1 MNPAN
6 FKIGTRLI
14 AGFATILVI
23 AIISTCVGIL
33 QMRSI
38 AQATQQMAE
47 KPLAKERLVSD
58 WFRTTTN
65 GITRTKAVVRS
76 SDESLAKF
84 FAADAASSVKATN
97 ELQKTLEALLETD
110 AEKAAYA
117 RVTERRAKFLATRDA
132 ATKAKQGGDAAEA
145 TRVLEQEFLP
155 VSASYADELRAL
167 LAMQRDAIDAHA
179 RTIAEGYQRGLTLM
193 LVLIVLVAAFGAA
206 CALLITRSI
215 VKPLQQAVAA
225 ARRVA
230 SGDLTGS
237 IDIAAQDETGQLL
250 QALKDMNDALLGIVG
265 EVRTGT
271 DAIAS
276 ASAEIA
282 AGNLDLSARTEQQ
295 SGALEETASSMEE
308 MTGTVRQNA
317 ENARQGNALAVSAS
331 AVAVKGG
338 AMVGQV
344 VAVMDEI
351 NGASK
356 KIVDI
361 IGVIDGIAFQTNILA
376 LNAAVEAARAG
387 EQGRGFA
394 VVATE
399 VRNLAQRSAAAAK
412 EIKELIGDSVA
423 KVAFGTELVGKTGS
437 TMEEIVTSVQ
447 RVTAIMSAISSASGE
462 QESGI
467 AQINQAIVEM
477 DAVTQQN
484 AALVE
489 EAAAAAQAMQD
500 QSGRLAQVVS
510 VFKLDLATTQGR
522 AAMPAPARQ
531 MRRPALAR

>member
-1 MNPAN
+1 MNLSN

-14 AGFATILVI
+14 AAFATVLVI

-38 AQATQQMAE
+38 AVATQQMSE

-58 WFRTTTN
+58 WYRTTTN

-84 FAADAASSVKATN
+84 FAEDAASSVKSTN
-97 ELQKTLEALLETD
+97 ALQKTLEPMLESD

-117 RVTERRAKFLATRDA
+117 KVSQRRTAFLASRDA
-132 ATKAKQGGDAAEA
+132 ATKAKASGDADEA
-145 TRVLEQEFLP
+145 TRVLEKDFLP
-155 VSASYADELRAL
+155 VAAGYAEELQTL
-167 LAMQRDAIDAHA
+167 LALQRAAIDTHA
-179 RTIAEGYQRGLTLM
+179 QTIAAGYQRGLTLM
-193 LVLIVLVAAFGAA
+193 LVLITLVAAFGVA
-206 CALLITRSI
+206 CAILITRSI
-215 VKPLQQAVAA
+215 VQPLQVAVDA

-230 SGDLTGS
+230 SGDLTS
-237 IDIAAQDETGQLL
+237 TIDASARDETGQLL
-250 QALKDMNDALLGIVG
+250 QALKDMNDSLLGIVG
-265 EVRTGT
+265 EVRVGT
-271 DAIAS
+271 DAIAT

-282 AGNLDLSARTEQQ
+282 AGNLDLSSRTEEQ
-295 SGALEETASSMEE
+295 SGALAQTASSMDQ
-308 MTGTVRQNA
+308 MTGTVKQNA
-317 ENARQGNALAVSAS
+317 DNARQGNLLAASAS

-338 AMVGQV
+338 TMVAQV
-344 VAVMDEI
+344 VDVMGEI
-351 NGASK
+351 NGSSR

-394 VVATE
+394 VVASE

-423 KVAFGTELVGKTGS
+423 KVEYGTELVGKTGS
-437 TMEEIVTSVQ
+437 TMEEIVASVQ
-447 RVTAIMSAISSASGE
+447 RVTDIMSAISSASGE

-467 AQINQAIVEM
+467 AQINQAISEM
-477 DAVTQQN
+477 DSVTQQN

-489 EAAAAAQAMQD
+489 EAAAAAQSMQD
-500 QSGRLAQVVS
+500 QSARLAQVVS
-510 VFKLDLATTQGR
+510 VFKLDQPAHRSAHARAR
-522 AAMPAPARQ
+522 AAAPTRVAIAR
-531 MRRPALAR
+531 